1 MIGTWLE
8 ASARSVEVKTLGT
21 LLDWAGHVCEFYF
34 QEFIQAPQ
42 RLLGAGE
49 ILGIY
54 DVRGGVGETLQNLP
68 KCYALNKICSGKQ
81 TIFPAPNLLEFDH
94 SLPVLLLDLR

>member
-21 LLDWAGHVCEFYF
+21 QLSWAGHVCEFYF

-54 DVRGGVGETLQNLP
+54 DVRGGVGETLRNLP
-68 KCYALNKICSGKQ
+68 KCCALNKIFSGELLFSQHQ
-81 TIFPAPNLLEFDH
+81 TYWSSITAYLCFFLT
-94 SLPVLLLDLR
+94 